1 MNSLF
6 IKLEEGILLVYS
18 INNLQSFQHIRK
30 WFDESKK
37 YTPEN
42 IPTIL
47 VGNKCDLENERV
59 VSFEE
64 GKTLADSLGISF
76 FETSAKKDI
85 NVTQLLA
92 SIAFQ
97 ILMKLK

>member
-59 VSFEE
+59 VKSELIQNILQ
-64 GKTLADSLGISF
+64 TLTLEDIL
-76 FETSAKKDI
+76 KDQS
-85 NVTQLLA
+85 N
-92 SIAFQ
+92 
-97 ILMKLK
+97 